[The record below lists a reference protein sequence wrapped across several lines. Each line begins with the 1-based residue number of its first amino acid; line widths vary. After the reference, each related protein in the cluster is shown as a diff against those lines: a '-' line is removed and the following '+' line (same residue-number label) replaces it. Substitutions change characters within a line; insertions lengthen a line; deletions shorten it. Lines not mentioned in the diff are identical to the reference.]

1 MLDQRTATLLN
12 HVNALCAD
20 GTYKIIEQEELL
32 SCFPA
37 KMGMDG
43 ESLSKTVSYLQE
55 NGYLDV
61 KYAQDGTYCLCPLPE
76 GRMYVERARAAKS
89 DVSRRRRDIVLMT
102 AIGAFIGAFAG
113 SLIAWLISTLL

>member
-1 MLDQRTATLLN
+1 MLDERTAALLN
-12 HVNALCAD
+12 HINTLCAD
-20 GTYKIIEQEELL
+20 GTYQIVEQEELL
-32 SCFPA
+32 SCFSA
-37 KMGMDG
+37 KIGMDE
-43 ESLSKTVSYLQE
+43 ESLAKTVSYLQE

-102 AIGAFIGAFAG
+102 AIGAFIGAFVG
-113 SLIAWLISTLL
+113 SLTAWLISTLL

>member
-1 MLDQRTATLLN
+1 MLDERTAVLLN
-12 HVNALCAD
+12 HINTLCAD
-20 GTYKIIEQEELL
+20 GTYQIVEQEELL
-32 SCFPA
+32 SCFSA
-37 KMGMDG
+37 KIGMDE
-43 ESLSKTVSYLQE
+43 ESLAKTVSYLQE

-102 AIGAFIGAFAG
+102 AIGAFIGAFVG
-113 SLIAWLISTLL
+113 SLTAWLISTLL